1 MTLSQL
7 DYFIN
12 VGETLS
18 VSQVAKKMYVSQSA
32 VSKQIILLEKELGVT
47 LFNRI
52 GNNLELTES
61 GQRLLACLQ
70 RCAADFKTTYS
81 GILSQNAAQI
91 SLAFTASINIGQVLL
106 EIGARLRKEE
116 ALQLVIE
123 ALNYQNQIS
132 PKTDIIITYEDVRL
146 PAQMQRTP
154 LFDVHKYIAYSKD
167 DPFFG
172 KPDLCPADFNQR
184 TLFMGSVHREN
195 YHLQMN
201 LCKRLGLTPQV
212 SSRGNIASLLL
223 ATISEHGFCIIDDLC
238 KEIDT
243 PGLALLPIDE
253 HVRIII
259 ACYQNASP
267 QVRATTENIA
277 ELLRCWYARNYN
289 RPASQPLS
297 PD

>member
-18 VSQVAKKMYVSQSA
+18 VSQTAKEMYVSQSA

-52 GNNLELTES
+52 GNSLELTES

-70 RCAADFKTTYS
+70 RCVTDFQTTYS

-91 SLAFTASINIGQVLL
+91 SLAFTASINIGQALL
-106 EIGARLRKEE
+106 EIAAELRSEQ

-123 ALNYQNQIS
+123 ALGYQNQIS
-132 PKTDIIITYEDVRL
+132 PKTDIVITYEDVRL
-146 PAQMQRTP
+146 PAQMRSFP
-154 LFDVHKYIAYSKD
+154 LFDVHKYIAYSRD

-172 KPDLCPADFNQR
+172 KPDLRPADFNQR

-195 YHLQMN
+195 YHLQMG
-201 LCKRLGLTPQV
+201 LCKRLGLAPQV

-253 HVRIII
+253 QVRIVI
-259 ACYQNASP
+259 ARYENASP
-267 QVRATTENIA
+267 QVLAATEKIA
-277 ELLRCWYARNYN
+277 DLLRSWYTRTFHRA
-289 RPASQPLS
+289 PLF

>member
-18 VSQVAKKMYVSQSA
+18 VSQTAKEMYVSQSA

-52 GNNLELTES
+52 GNSLELTES

-70 RCAADFKTTYS
+70 RCVTDFQTTYS

-91 SLAFTASINIGQVLL
+91 SLAFTASINIGQALL
-106 EIGARLRKEE
+106 EIAAELRSEQ

-123 ALNYQNQIS
+123 ALGYQTQIS
-132 PKTDIIITYEDVRL
+132 PKTDIVITYEDVRL
-146 PAQMQRTP
+146 PAQMRSFP
-154 LFDVHKYIAYSKD
+154 LFDVHKYIAYSRD

-172 KPDLCPADFNQR
+172 KPDLRPADFNQR

-195 YHLQMN
+195 YHLQMG
-201 LCKRLGLTPQV
+201 LCKRLGLAPQV

-253 HVRIII
+253 QVRIVI
-259 ACYQNASP
+259 ARYENASP
-267 QVRATTENIA
+267 QVLAATEKIA
-277 ELLRCWYARNYN
+277 DLLRSWYTRTFHRA
-289 RPASQPLS
+289 PLF

>member
-18 VSQVAKKMYVSQSA
+18 VSQTAKEMYVSQSA

-52 GNNLELTES
+52 GNSLELTES

-70 RCAADFKTTYS
+70 RCVTDFQTTYS

-91 SLAFTASINIGQVLL
+91 SLAFTASINIGQALL
-106 EIGARLRKEE
+106 EIAAELRSEQ

-123 ALNYQNQIS
+123 ALGYQTQIS
-132 PKTDIIITYEDVRL
+132 PKTDIVITYEDVRL
-146 PAQMQRTP
+146 PAQMRSFP
-154 LFDVHKYIAYSKD
+154 LFDVHKYIAYSRD

-172 KPDLCPADFNQR
+172 KPDLRPADFNQR

-195 YHLQMN
+195 YHLQMG
-201 LCKRLGLTPQV
+201 LCKRLGLAPQV

-223 ATISEHGFCIIDDLC
+223 ATISEHGVCIIDDLC

-253 HVRIII
+253 QVRIVI
-259 ACYQNASP
+259 ARYENASP
-267 QVRATTENIA
+267 QVLAATEKIA
-277 ELLRCWYARNYN
+277 DLLRSWYTRTFHRA
-289 RPASQPLS
+289 PLF